1 MINLLI
7 HGHTG
12 KLGKKIIFNIN
23 QNKDQNINYLGNID
37 IRKED
42 FNKSI
47 LDTINLVIVDV
58 TIDIACKNL
67 LEYLISNKIY
77 VPLIIG
83 TTGNLPIDLIETYST
98 FVPVAQISNFS
109 EGITSILNILP
120 IINMNVP
127 SAKIQI
133 FETHHIHK
141 KDGPSGT
148 AKTLADKINLPY
160 SNIFYSREGEIYGIH
175 EVKYETSSEIITIK
189 HEVKDHNIF
198 AIGCLKWVEKI
209 SKEKNGYYKN

>member
-7 HGHTG
+7 SGHTG
-12 KLGKKIIFNIN
+12 KLGKKIISNL
-23 QNKDQNINYLGNID
+23 NKNPNINYLGNID
-37 IRKED
+37 LRKPD
-42 FNKSI
+42 FNQSVFH
-47 LDTINLVIVDV
+47 TENVVIVDV
-58 TIDIACKNL
+58 TVDIACKNL
-67 LEYLISNKIY
+67 LEYLISNQIY

-83 TTGNLPIDLIETYST
+83 TTGNLPIDLIKTYSENAA
-98 FVPVAQISNFS
+98 VAQISNFS
-109 EGITSILNILP
+109 EGINTILNILP
-120 IINMNVP
+120 QINIP
-127 SAKIQI
+127 SAEIQI

-160 SNIFYSREGEIYGIH
+160 SNIFFSREGEIYGIH

-209 SKEKNGYYKN
+209 SKEKKGYYQN